1 MKLNRQKMMT
11 FSMMTIGKYIIL
23 ALLLTGCAV
32 KPPEQRVVYINTPLS
47 LPTKP
52 ELPKIRSDS
61 LVCVDDETKW
71 ALLKRDVA
79 IKNYISELETII
91 KSTQSEK

>member
-1 MKLNRQKMMT
+1 MMKL
-11 FSMMTIGKYIIL
+11 GKFIIL
-23 ALLLTGCAV
+23 ALLLTGCAT
-32 KPPEQRVVYINTPLS
+32 KPQQERIVYINTPLS

-52 ELPKIRSDS
+52 ELVKIRADS
-61 LVCVDDETKW
+61 LYCVDDETKW

-91 KSTQSEK
+91 NSTKLEK